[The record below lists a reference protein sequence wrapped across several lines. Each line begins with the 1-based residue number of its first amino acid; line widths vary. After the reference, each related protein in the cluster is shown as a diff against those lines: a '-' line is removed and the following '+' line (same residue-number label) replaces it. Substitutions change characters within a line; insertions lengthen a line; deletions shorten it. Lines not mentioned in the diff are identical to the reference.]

1 MMMVRP
7 LGQGK
12 VYSSQVGSNLYPMA
26 FVGTQNAVVFSE
38 TLRENPQAT
47 VGVFRIN
54 LLLVNDLKAVQI
66 PIRLE

>member
-1 MMMVRP
+1 
-7 LGQGK
+7 
-12 VYSSQVGSNLYPMA
+12 MA

-54 LLLVNDLKAVQI
+54 LLSVDDLKAVQI

>member
-1 MMMVRP
+1 
-7 LGQGK
+7 
-12 VYSSQVGSNLYPMA
+12 MA